1 MSKFCASCG
10 SSLNEGVKFCA
21 KCGANAAPVTE
32 KVKAL
37 PNQTTANG
45 ETVLSEVKEKV
56 KPEVKISEATHAKS
70 VFTSATPAY
79 QMIGELTLPSELVP
93 AMGDMP
99 GEGLWALLKNGFRG
113 LASSFKRTLHDKKRL
128 GIVIALAVVWLVVNL
143 LASVGIFP
151 LPVRVLSWL
160 TAAQGSLIGGSIGK
174 GLVAALF
181 AQIFTNKGM
190 LPSIK
195 GDISKLTAAIRS
207 GKKTVAPL
215 MMGIGASLIV
225 CNMMMPS
232 NLQNT
237 MVCIAG
243 FALSAKALARNGFLR
258 GLTTAFLPKA
268 KDVTI
273 TAIMGGWALGFI
285 LFAAISLLPGLRNGY
300 WLGILLIIVGG
311 ILIVA
316 NKNEKEANIQ

>member
-10 SSLNEGVKFCA
+10 SSLNEGAKFCA

-32 KVKAL
+32 KARAL
-37 PNQTTANG
+37 PNQTTANT
-45 ETVLSEVKEKV
+45 TVLSEVNEKV
-56 KPEVKISEATHAKS
+56 KPEVKMSEATHVKS

-79 QMIGELTLPSELVP
+79 QMIGDLTLPLELVP

-99 GEGLWALLKNGFRG
+99 REGLWYLLKNGFRG
-113 LASSFKRTLHDKKRL
+113 LAASFKRTLQDKKRL
-128 GIVIALAVVWLVVNL
+128 SIVIALAAVWLLVNI
-143 LASVGIFP
+143 LAALDIFP
-151 LPVRVLSWL
+151 MPIRVLSWL

-195 GDISKLTAAIRS
+195 SGISKLTAGIKG

-215 MMGIGASLIV
+215 MMGMGASLIV
-225 CNMMMPS
+225 CNMMMS
-232 NLQNT
+232 SYLQST

-243 FALSAKALARNGFLR
+243 FALSAKALAQNGFLR

-268 KDVTI
+268 KDITI
-273 TAIMGGWALGFI
+273 TIVMGGWALGFI